1 MTEKNGTAHKAVP
14 KPPPGMDNFDRAMR
28 KLVTV
33 PKDALD
39 AAVKAD
45 RRRRAKRK
53 AARRA
58 K

>member
-1 MTEKNGTAHKAVP
+1 MSEKNGPATTAP

-28 KLVTV
+28 KIVKV
-33 PKDALD
+33 SKADLD

-45 RRRRAKRK
+45 RQRRAKRK
-53 AARRA
+53 ARRA